1 MMSERSVSG
10 VLFLVAVILRVL
22 ALAIL
27 GLPPEAFEHE
37 DLSLSLLA
45 GQGYQRI
52 LFGTV
57 HRSQERPPFAFLCAG
72 IYALTAHSQIAVI
85 LVQIVLSSL
94 IPIVIYRIG
103 RLLSLPPN
111 LGIVAAAVPLI
122 HPGLI
127 VYSVKKLH
135 PLSMDA
141 LLISVTFLLI
151 LRLSDARG
159 PRPFLTAGGVLGL
172 TILSRPTIGAFG
184 LVAVGWLVTRQ
195 GELARRRVVGYVG
208 LLAFSAALVFL
219 PWTVRNYVIHHRI
232 IFVTTDIGELFWRG
246 NNPQATGTAYLMD
259 RRPMFEGAPAEFKR
273 AIYERD
279 ELAQNDLFLAAG
291 LDFVRN
297 QPRQFVGLLITKW
310 LSFWWF
316 PSTAGGLY
324 PPVWLLLY
332 QGFYLIL
339 LLLFMVG
346 LPVMFAFLKR
356 GGRAGVLL
364 LLLLFLSVSIAQ
376 SLFYVDVRHR
386 WIVEP
391 LMGILAAHGIR
402 FLANQART
410 QVARAST
417 LG

>member
-1 MMSERSVSG
+1 MMSERSALAL
-10 VLFLVAVILRVL
+10 LFLVAVILRVL

-27 GLPPEAFEHE
+27 GLPPEVFEYE

-52 LFGTV
+52 HLGTV
-57 HRSQERPPFAFLCAG
+57 HRSQGPPLFAFLCAG

-85 LVQIVLSSL
+85 LFQIVLSSL
-94 IPIVIYRIG
+94 IPIAIYRIG

-141 LLISVTFLLI
+141 LLISVTFLLM

-159 PRPFLTAGGVLGL
+159 PRPFLTTGGVLGL
-172 TILSRPTIGAFG
+172 TILSRPTIGVFG
-184 LVAVGWLVTRQ
+184 LMAVGWLVTRQ
-195 GELARRRVVGYVG
+195 GEFPRRRVVGYVG
-208 LLAFSAALVFL
+208 LLAFSAALVLL
-219 PWTVRNYVIHHRI
+219 PWTVRNYAIHHRI
-232 IFVTTDIGELFWRG
+232 IFVTTDAAELFWRG

-259 RRPMFEGAPAEFKR
+259 RRPMFEGAPEEFKR
-273 AIYERD
+273 AIYEQD
-279 ELAQNDLFLAAG
+279 ELGQYDLFLAAG
-291 LDFVRN
+291 LGFVRN
-297 QPRQFVGLLITKW
+297 QPRQFVGLWITKW
-310 LSFWWF
+310 VSFWWF
-316 PSTAGGLY
+316 PPTAGGLY
-324 PPVWLLLY
+324 PAVWLLLY
-332 QGFYLIL
+332 KGFYLIL
-339 LLLFMVG
+339 VLLFVIGM
-346 LPVMFAFLKR
+346 PAMFAFLR
-356 GGRAGVLL
+356 GEGRAGMGL

-391 LMGILAAHGIR
+391 LMGILAAHGIW
-402 FLANQART
+402 FLADQART
-410 QVARAST
+410 RVARAST
-417 LG
+417 PG